1 MNFKRTL
8 CLNADY
14 QPIQIISSKV
24 AIKSYFKGK
33 CQILEEYEDEYFH
46 TPTTKYAVPSI
57 IRLTEYKKVKYRKV
71 PFTRRNI
78 YLRDDYRCAYSG
90 EKIEN
95 PKDLSIDHVH
105 PVSKGGK
112 NTWTN
117 VVTCH
122 QTVNE
127 QKGDKIL
134 GEDPEVE
141 HLPVPKPYRPHY
153 LLLMQRGRIPE
164 SWKPY
169 LYL

>member
-1 MNFKRTL
+1 MNYKRTL

-14 QPIQIISSKV
+14 QPIQIISSRD
-24 AIKSYFKGK
+24 AIKSYFNGK
-33 CQILEEYEDEYFH
+33 CQIIEEYDEYFH
-46 TPTTKYAVPSI
+46 TPNTKYAVPSI

-90 EKIEN
+90 EKITN

-105 PVSKGGK
+105 PVSKGGQ
-112 NTWTN
+112 NIWTN

-122 QTVNE
+122 RNVNE
-127 QKGDKIL
+127 LKGDKIL
-134 GEDPEVE
+134 GQDPEVA
-141 HLPVPKPYRPHY
+141 HLPEPKAFRPHY
-153 LLLMQRGRIPE
+153 LLLMQRGRIPD